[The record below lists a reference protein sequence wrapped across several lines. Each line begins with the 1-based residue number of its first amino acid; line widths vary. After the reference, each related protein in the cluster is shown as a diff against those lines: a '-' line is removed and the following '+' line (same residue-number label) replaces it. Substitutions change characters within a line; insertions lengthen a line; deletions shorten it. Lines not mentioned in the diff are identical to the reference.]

1 MAVTKLVRKLIP
13 ASHGSKVDFDKFSD
27 EFIGTGVGQQN
38 YGHGIYF
45 GHGHDNPTA
54 LGFKEAFKLGLLDVP
69 HPDAK
74 LFNVNLDVGA
84 DDLLNWQRPFSQQ
97 NPEVQRKLTDILNAH
112 KGASA
117 FRLKQRL
124 ASPYKANQLKTT
136 GGHIYGALTPF
147 SQGIGGYDLKAASDI
162 LSRGGIKGNLIEFD
176 AKQFN
181 APSGT
186 KRAPNYVIFDP
197 KNIEI
202 LNKYGLGALGLGG
215 LLSDDVT
222 KQTLGTFQSED
233 GFI

>member
-1 MAVTKLVRKLIP
+1 MAITTIAKKFIP

-45 GHGHDNPTA
+45 GHGYDNPSA

-69 HPDAK
+69 YPDAK
-74 LFNVNLDVGA
+74 LFNVKLNLGA
-84 DDLLNWQRPFSQQ
+84 DDLLNLQRPLSEQ
-97 NPEVQRKLTDILNAH
+97 NTEVKIKLTDILNAH

-124 ASPYKANQLKTT
+124 ASPYKADQLKTT

-147 SQGIGGYDLKAASDI
+147 SQEIGGYDLKAASDI
-162 LSRGGIKGNLIEFD
+162 LSRGGIKGNLIEHTSTGGG
-176 AKQFN
+176 
-181 APSGT
+181 APHYS
-186 KRAPNYVIFDP
+186 IFDP
-197 KNIEI
+197 SVISI
-202 LNKYGLGALGLGG
+202 VNKYGLGALGLGG
-215 LLSDDVT
+215 LLSDDLT